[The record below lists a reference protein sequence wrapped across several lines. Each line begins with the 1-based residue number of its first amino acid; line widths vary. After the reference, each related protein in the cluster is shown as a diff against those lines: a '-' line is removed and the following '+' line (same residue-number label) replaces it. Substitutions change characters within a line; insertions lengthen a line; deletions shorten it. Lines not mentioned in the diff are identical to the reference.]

1 MAKLP
6 ATIFR
11 AMPGVAVPED
21 AIIRR
26 FAFEGYG
33 ARAAKKWIREFTAL
47 GWIRDNDDGTY
58 SINVPYRH

>member
-11 AMPGVAVPED
+11 AMTGEAVAED
-21 AIIRR
+21 TVIRR

-33 ARAAKKWIREFTAL
+33 HRAAKKWIREFISL
-47 GWIRDNDDGTY
+47 GWIRDNEDGTFN
-58 SINVPYRH
+58 IDVPYRH